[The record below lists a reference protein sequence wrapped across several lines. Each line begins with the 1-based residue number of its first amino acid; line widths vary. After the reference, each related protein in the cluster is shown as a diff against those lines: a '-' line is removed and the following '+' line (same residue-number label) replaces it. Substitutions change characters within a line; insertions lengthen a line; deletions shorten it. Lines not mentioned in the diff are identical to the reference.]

1 MRHPEGRHRAA
12 YLPSLLDRLQDDA
25 PHALS
30 ESPDAYAPSADEMRR
45 IVQRDLSLLLNTS
58 NLDDEVDARRY
69 PLVSASVVNYG
80 VPPLAGSYL
89 HDRNRETIER
99 LVRTA
104 IAHFEPRLIA
114 DSLAIRPLAA
124 QPGARYNKLTFE
136 ISALVQWSPYPLEL
150 RIQSTFDLE
159 LNRVTLEKTTLN
171 GN

>member
-25 PHALS
+25 PHSFS

-58 NLDDEVDARRY
+58 NLDDEVDAGRY
-69 PLVSASVVNYG
+69 PLVAASVVNYG
-80 VPPLAGSYL
+80 VPPLSGSYL
-89 HDRNRETIER
+89 HDPNRETIDR

-104 IAHFEPRLIA
+104 IVHFEPRLIA

-124 QPGARYNKLTFE
+124 QQGASYNKLTFE

-159 LNRVTLEKTTLN
+159 LNRVTLDKTTLN
-171 GN
+171 GK